1 MKRMFSS
8 ITDGRGFDLV
18 LVGVPFAFLL
28 ALSGLPLLYNIL
40 MSFQEVDMF
49 SLGSVIRPFV
59 GFKNYV
65 DLFTQPET
73 MSILRNTIVFV
84 VGSIT
89 GQFLVGFALALFFWI
104 NFPGASW
111 LRGLFLVSW
120 VMPGLVVGAIWNWI
134 LSGDFGVL
142 NFLLQQTGLMNG
154 NIFWRSDPNFSLWAV
169 ILANIWLGTSF
180 NMILL
185 ATGLAAIPADLYEAA
200 EMDGA
205 NAWQRFWTITLPMMR
220 STIGAIIALGLI
232 FTLQQFD
239 LFAAITDG
247 GPNNSSNVAQYWAW
261 DLSFRQYD
269 FGKGATISVIMTVFV
284 MFAASRLCPLHSSR
298 GARMSDNARNRLLLA
313 LSIVMAAVYLFPL
326 YWMYVTALKS
336 GSEMFATPPSFW
348 PWSAQWS
355 TFAYV
360 WESRNMGRYL
370 WNSTVIAFGAVALIA
385 ILGTGC
391 AYVLARY
398 RNIWVDVGLFLILM
412 FQVLPASL
420 MITPIFVGFSQLG
433 LLEYPRL
440 AVVLA
445 ITAKSM
451 PFFVVLVRATFM
463 AVPMELEEAALV
475 DGNSRIGAF
484 FNIVLPLA
492 RNGILVSAILIFM
505 QAFGEFVYSKS
516 MIQDIQLQPAS
527 VGLNSFMGP
536 NTSEWNNIMAYAT
549 MYVTPILAIFVLL
562 QRRIVSGLTSGAL
575 K

>member
-1 MKRMFSS
+1 
-8 ITDGRGFDLV
+8 
-18 LVGVPFAFLL
+18 
-28 ALSGLPLLYNIL
+28 
-40 MSFQEVDMF
+40 
-49 SLGSVIRPFV
+49 
-59 GFKNYV
+59 
-65 DLFTQPET
+65 
-73 MSILRNTIVFV
+73 
-84 VGSIT
+84 
-89 GQFLVGFALALFFWI
+89 
-104 NFPGASW
+104 
-111 LRGLFLVSW
+111 
-120 VMPGLVVGAIWNWI
+120 
-134 LSGDFGVL
+134 
-142 NFLLQQTGLMNG
+142 
-154 NIFWRSDPNFSLWAV
+154 
-169 ILANIWLGTSF
+169 
-180 NMILL
+180 
-185 ATGLAAIPADLYEAA
+185 
-200 EMDGA
+200 
-205 NAWQRFWTITLPMMR
+205 
-220 STIGAIIALGLI
+220 
-232 FTLQQFD
+232 
-239 LFAAITDG
+239 
-247 GPNNSSNVAQYWAW
+247 
-261 DLSFRQYD
+261 
-269 FGKGATISVIMTVFV
+269 
-284 MFAASRLCPLHSSR
+284 
-298 GARMSDNARNRLLLA
+298 MSDNARNRLLLA
-313 LSIVMAAVYLFPL
+313 LSIVMAAIYLFPL

-348 PWSAQWS
+348 PSSAQWS

-440 AVVLA
+440 AVILA